1 VSFEAAAVAEIQARV
16 NARLA
21 KIAPAEQ
28 DEVRD
33 LALAMRQGLLA
44 PGKRAR
50 ALTVIMASTA
60 LGGAED
66 DAMTAACAIEL
77 VHTASLLLDDL
88 PSMDDARMRRG
99 KPATHIVFGEDT
111 AILAAI
117 ALLTEAFRIVSED
130 TRLAPERRT
139 AVVSKIAAA
148 SGLAGLAGGQFLD
161 LRAVADAPHQA
172 EHISSLKTGA
182 LFAAAAWIGGCTAGA
197 SETQLQ
203 ALHEF
208 GNSAGT
214 AFQIYDDLADVVTP
228 QTTLGK
234 DVDADAN
241 KATVVSLAGLAGAR
255 ALADARFIEAKER
268 LRSAGIAEGSLDRF
282 MDGLRRKLEARLA
295 THPSDE

>member
-1 VSFEAAAVAEIQARV
+1 
-16 NARLA
+16 
-21 KIAPAEQ
+21 
-28 DEVRD
+28 
-33 LALAMRQGLLA
+33 MRA
-44 PGKRAR
+44 
-50 ALTVIMASTA
+50 
-60 LGGAED
+60 D
-66 DAMTAACAIEL
+66 
-77 VHTASLLLDDL
+77 
-88 PSMDDARMRRG
+88 
-99 KPATHIVFGEDT
+99 
-111 AILAAI
+111 
-117 ALLTEAFRIVSED
+117 
-130 TRLAPERRT
+130 
-139 AVVSKIAAA
+139 
-148 SGLAGLAGGQFLD
+148 
-161 LRAVADAPHQA
+161 ADAPQQA